1 MNYFY
6 LNKKYII
13 YLLIL
18 FFIFINLTNIYYYY
32 YTFREG
38 FLRKLKKGV
47 TEVVN
52 TVEDTGVDFTQQA
65 AEEAQRKKEQ
75 LEREA
80 AEAKRKAEEE
90 LERQAAEL
98 ERQAEEARRL
108 AEKLEIQN
116 ALEKLIEPIIN
127 LKNII
132 NNTLDFLKEF

>member
-18 FFIFINLTNIYYYY
+18 FFIFINLTNIYYYC

-38 FLRKLKKGV
+38 LNLRKLKKGV
-47 TEVVN
+47 TGVVDK
-52 TVEDTGVDFTQQA
+52 VEDKGVDFTQQA
-65 AEEAQRKKEQ
+65 AAEAQ
-75 LEREA
+75 
-80 AEAKRKAEEE
+80 
-90 LERQAAEL
+90 RQAAEL

-108 AEKLEIQN
+108 AQELEIQN
-116 ALEKLIEPIIN
+116 ALAKLIEPIIN